1 MGAADQF
8 QPNTA
13 AADKG
18 NLGAN
23 MAGVNLQ
30 KSYSTLN
37 EKLIKLF
44 DESGVRRSFTVPY
57 VDGQDMNVHVESVG
71 QAATQSGGLTNNLI
85 MTAHHSG
92 GKGWGSGE
100 GHTVGHPA
108 DKLRNTV
115 IPKDDEHAKAAIDAA
130 QTHLNNVAKL
140 IGDDDPAVKTAKSQ
154 LDLVKKTE
162 GAGMTLLDFG
172 VMLQQLTYAPNQA
185 VARAHSGAKEG
196 GHSPQLRAPGAAA
209 PQEEQEE
216 PAGGEQPQ
224 GGEASAPAAAG
235 GQPEAQAAPS
245 AAPEAPAA
253 APEASAAPA
262 APQAQ
267 G

>member
-1 MGAADQF
+1 
-8 QPNTA
+8 
-13 AADKG
+13 
-18 NLGAN
+18 
-23 MAGVNLQ
+23 MAESVNLQ
-30 KSYSTLN
+30 KSYSRLN

-44 DESGVRRSFTVPY
+44 DASGVRRSFTVPY
-57 VDGQDMNVHVESVG
+57 VDGQDMNIHVESVG

-185 VARAHSGAKEG
+185 VARQHNDVKSAGPGHPKLQAPSTSAAQDGSDGAGE
-196 GHSPQLRAPGAAA
+196 PQGEA
-209 PQEEQEE
+209 Q
-216 PAGGEQPQ
+216 PAG
-224 GGEASAPAAAG
+224 S
-235 GQPEAQAAPS
+235 QPEAQAAPS
-245 AAPEAPAA
+245 AAPETPAAPAE
-253 APEASAAPA
+253 APEAASVS
-262 APQAQ
+262 
-267 G
+267 